1 MNEWWAGMALIA
13 GGLGVLI
20 CLAALVDYWWK
31 ESIREIRDIWH
42 EDETDVERRKPR
54 RRTR

>member
-20 CLAALVDYWWK
+20 ILAWLLDYAGK
-31 ESIREIRDIWH
+31 ETIRELRDIWH
-42 EDETDVERRKPR
+42 EEDKDE
-54 RRTR
+54 